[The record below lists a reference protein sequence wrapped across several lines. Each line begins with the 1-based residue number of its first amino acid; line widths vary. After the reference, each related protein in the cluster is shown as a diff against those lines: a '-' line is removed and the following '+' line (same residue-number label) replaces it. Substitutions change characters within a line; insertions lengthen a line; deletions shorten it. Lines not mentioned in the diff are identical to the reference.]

1 MTVPALVFMMVSWG
15 VVLGLTSW
23 CFLRVVRAS
32 RATEGKGAPV
42 DEPPP
47 ESEVG

>member
-1 MTVPALVFMMVSWG
+1 MTVPALVFMLVSWG

-23 CFLRVVRAS
+23 CFLRVMRAS
-32 RATEGKGAPV
+32 RATEGTEVGV

-47 ESEVG
+47 ASEGR